1 MSIHAAA
8 ELVAERIR
16 RSEYVE
22 IVAHHDADGIAGGAI
37 LAHAIARAGLRF
49 RLRIRRE
56 IAASDLAGD
65 REYLL
70 CDLGAGME
78 NLPKETMVVDHH
90 EARFTGDYHVNPRL
104 AGIDGDREL
113 SGAGAAYLVASK
125 LGDNRDLAGL
135 ALLGMIGDRQQ
146 LIGTNLAIFNDGAA
160 NGIILPSRGILLPGR
175 DMTERLL
182 TAISPIIDGV
192 SGDAAAVDAIAGK
205 SGGTGTMDIK
215 PVLSLCVLSALRS
228 HTAGC
233 VEAIYGDTYA
243 LQREVIADAHSLAA
257 VIDACGKTG
266 HGDLGAAI
274 CLRYSGDLATAWEMT
289 RQHRLDVIA
298 AFRSATKQDA
308 AGSIYEVERCDLA
321 SDVADA
327 LSCRI
332 KAQAPL
338 AVIAKDGSV
347 CRVSARSPDG
357 TGKDIGAALRSLAQ
371 ACGGSGG
378 GHRSRAGATIPCANI
393 EAFRKGFSEAMAA

>member
-22 IVAHHDADGIAGGAI
+22 VVAHNDADGIAGGAI
-37 LAHAIARAGLRF
+37 LAHAMARAGLRF

-65 REYLL
+65 HEYLL

-113 SGAGAAYLVASK
+113 SGAGAAYLVAGK

-146 LIGTNLAIFNDGAA
+146 LAGTNLAIFNDGAG

-175 DMTERLL
+175 DLPERLL
-182 TAISPIIDGV
+182 TAISPLIDGV
-192 SGDAAAVDAIAGK
+192 SGDAAAVSALAGK

-228 HTAGC
+228 HAAGC

-274 CLRYSGDLATAWEMT
+274 CLRHSGDLAAAWEMT

-298 AFRSATKQDA
+298 AFHSAATQEAPDRV
-308 AGSIYEVERCDLA
+308 YEVERSDVA

-332 KAQAPL
+332 TAQAPL
-338 AVIAKDGSV
+338 AVIAKDGGV

-357 TGKDIGAALRSLAQ
+357 SAQDLGAALRSLAQ

-393 EAFRKGFSEAMAA
+393 GAFRKGFSEATAA